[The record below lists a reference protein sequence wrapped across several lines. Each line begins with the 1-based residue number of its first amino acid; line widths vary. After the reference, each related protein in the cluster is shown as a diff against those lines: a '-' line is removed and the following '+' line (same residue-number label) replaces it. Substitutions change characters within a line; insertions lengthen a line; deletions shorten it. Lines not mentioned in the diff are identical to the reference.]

1 MDSPEAPATPIGPVF
16 GMRVY
21 RMRALLRR
29 HWWILAI
36 TIGLGVAYEGYV
48 AFNKPRLYQSIS
60 RLNIREE
67 LIAEFK
73 AGWTD
78 NTGNFFGTSTEQMKS
93 PIVLEAAYDRVRLLA
108 PQYTGS
114 VDITAS
120 ITPRT
125 NLFIV
130 TGTGRN
136 PDFVQAYVDAAVQ
149 EFINLRAQGRKTT
162 GKE

>member
-1 MDSPEAPATPIGPVF
+1 MDSPNPDAPATPMGAVF
-16 GMRVY
+16 GMRIY
-21 RMRALLRR
+21 RFRTLLRR

-36 TIGLGVAYEGYV
+36 TIGIGLAYEAYV
-48 AFNKPRLYQSIS
+48 AFNKPRVFQSVS

-73 AGWTD
+73 GGWTD
-78 NTGNFFGTSTEQMKS
+78 STGNFFGTSTEQMKS
-93 PIVLEAAYDRVRLLA
+93 PVVLGAAYDRVRLLA
-108 PQYTGS
+108 PQFSGS

-130 TGTGRN
+130 NGVGRN
-136 PDFVQAYVDAAVQ
+136 PEFVQIYVDA
-149 EFINLRAQGRKTT
+149 
-162 GKE
+162 